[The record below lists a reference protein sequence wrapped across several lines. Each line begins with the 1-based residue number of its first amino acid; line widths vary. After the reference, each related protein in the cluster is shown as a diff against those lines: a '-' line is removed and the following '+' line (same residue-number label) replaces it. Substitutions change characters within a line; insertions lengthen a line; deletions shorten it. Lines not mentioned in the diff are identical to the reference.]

1 MKSKSNPKSRKSG
14 HHTNKTGPIIG
25 SGNHADAQ
33 SPKKKKYD
41 DSDASSDVSSELSSL
56 ENSPRG
62 RNKKSK
68 DQKKKEQTKANNKID
83 DPAAR
88 DKSVTEEELKAA
100 VEEDAGYNAELQEE
114 LRIQQLKKDI
124 LSND

>member
-1 MKSKSNPKSRKSG
+1 MKSRSNPKSRKSG
-14 HHTNKTGPIIG
+14 HHSNKTGPIIG
-25 SGNHADAQ
+25 SSNHAGAQ

-83 DPAAR
+83 NPAAR
-88 DKSVTEEELKAA
+88 DKSVTEEELK
-100 VEEDAGYNAELQEE
+100 
-114 LRIQQLKKDI
+114 
-124 LSND
+124 